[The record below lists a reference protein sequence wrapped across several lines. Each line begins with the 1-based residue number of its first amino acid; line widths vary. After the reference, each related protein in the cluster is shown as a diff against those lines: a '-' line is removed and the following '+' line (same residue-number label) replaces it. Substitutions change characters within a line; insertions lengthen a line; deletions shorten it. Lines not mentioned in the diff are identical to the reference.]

1 MREELGS
8 IKRATFGF
16 GGYQDAE
23 IGLNLTLG
31 GESWGVGDFKGA
43 WAIDRSEY
51 AKWSEE
57 DRRQGWADAV
67 RLLNDTL
74 KAAKK
79 QHVGELAGTPIIAT
93 FDGNRLVTWRVLTEV
108 L

>member
-23 IGLNLTLG
+23 IGLSLTLG
-31 GESWGVGDFKGA
+31 GTSWGVGDFKGA
-43 WAIDRSEY
+43 WAIDRSEH
-51 AKWSEE
+51 ARWSEQ
-57 DRRQGWADAV
+57 DRREGWAEAV
-67 RLLNDTL
+67 HLLRDTL

-79 QHVGELAGTPIIAT
+79 QHVADLAGTPIIAT
-93 FDGNRLVTWRVLTEV
+93 FDGNRLVSWRVLNEV